1 MINKLGRSTIYIFQ
15 DRIKCFMEIGDEV
28 KSKTRENVNIFSSN
42 QTQFDLKEQYLSS
55 LERLTLENLYS

>member
-1 MINKLGRSTIYIFQ
+1 
-15 DRIKCFMEIGDEV
+15 MEIGDKV